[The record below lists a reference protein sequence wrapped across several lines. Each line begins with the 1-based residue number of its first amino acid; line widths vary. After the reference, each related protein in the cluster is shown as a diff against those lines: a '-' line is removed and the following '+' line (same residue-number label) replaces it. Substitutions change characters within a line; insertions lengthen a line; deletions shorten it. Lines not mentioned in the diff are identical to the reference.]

1 MTNPVRN
8 NKHQKLKRMS
18 NQLLQLEAITAR
30 HSVRKNIDKPIEAEK
45 IDDTESF
52 KTLRSMAESG
62 MFPELT
68 LDEIN
73 KEIALARS
81 EKN

>member
-1 MTNPVRN
+1 MRDYRMNSFFIMTE
-8 NKHQKLKRMS
+8 
-18 NQLLQLEAITAR
+18 LEAITAR
-30 HSVRKNIDKPIEAEK
+30 HSVRHYIDKPIEAEK

>member
-1 MTNPVRN
+1 MSKTRRNIHFIMTE
-8 NKHQKLKRMS
+8 
-18 NQLLQLEAITAR
+18 LEAITAR